1 MEREG
6 EKEKEGEKNVEEIEA
21 GKQMER
27 EREGIEGRR
36 FKRVEGDEEW
46 KKGFSEGGKVNSV
59 KYPQLDATHWHTVSM
74 QILFTLGSPPPVL
87 LFLLLSLTL
96 IYIPMYISIRL
107 YISAYIH
114 VHLVLSL
121 SPSRFAY
128 IESLFALSSF
138 ALLFHP

>member
-96 IYIPMYISIRL
+96 IYLCISLYVYISLHTYMYISF
-107 YISAYIH
+107 
-114 VHLVLSL
+114 
-121 SPSRFAY
+121 SPSHHHDSH
-128 IESLFALSSF
+128 I
-138 ALLFHP
+138 